1 MLDGLKVTKTADK
14 MVWAAGVLT
23 YTITVT
29 NSTAEIFTSP
39 VITDVLDKTLV
50 TFVDGSVTIDGQP
63 AATEIYSYDEASGK
77 LTINLSNIAHQ
88 QVVQLHFKLRK
99 QLNSFFHLE
108 NICVINSNNKE
119 YRSNLCIVE
128 SIYVYRKCDEIDCT
142 CPYWRR

>member
-39 VITDVLDKTLV
+39 VITDVLDKTSV

-77 LTINLSNIAHQ
+77 LTINLSNIAPSASSTIT
-88 QVVQLHFKLRK
+88 F
-99 QLNSFFHLE
+99 
-108 NICVINSNNKE
+108 
-119 YRSNLCIVE
+119 
-128 SIYVYRKCDEIDCT
+128 
-142 CPYWRR
+142 

>member
-14 MVWAAGVLT
+14 MVWADGVLT

-77 LTINLSNIAHQ
+77 LTINLSNIAPSASSTITF
-88 QVVQLHFKLRK
+88 QVKK
-99 QLNSFFHLE
+99 
-108 NICVINSNNKE
+108 
-119 YRSNLCIVE
+119 
-128 SIYVYRKCDEIDCT
+128 T
-142 CPYWRR
+142 A

>member
-1 MLDGLKVTKTADK
+1 MLDGLQVTKNADK

-77 LTINLSNIAHQ
+77 LTINLSNIAPSASNTITF
-88 QVVQLHFKLRK
+88 QVKK
-99 QLNSFFHLE
+99 
-108 NICVINSNNKE
+108 
-119 YRSNLCIVE
+119 
-128 SIYVYRKCDEIDCT
+128 T
-142 CPYWRR
+142 A